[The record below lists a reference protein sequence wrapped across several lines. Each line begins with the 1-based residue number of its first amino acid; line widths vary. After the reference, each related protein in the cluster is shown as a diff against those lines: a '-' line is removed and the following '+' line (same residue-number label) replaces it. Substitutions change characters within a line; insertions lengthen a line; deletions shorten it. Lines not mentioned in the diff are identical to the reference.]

1 MRNMLALAVL
11 LAGFTAGGGSCIFSG
26 STKRG
31 PAWSIATRLAVAD
44 MRGETSADVVG
55 DSLDARGASW
65 VVIDWLKRFSTKLTG
80 FTVMVR

>member
-11 LAGFTAGGGSCIFSG
+11 LAGFTAVADSCIVSG
-26 STKRG
+26 STERA
-31 PAWSIATRLAVAD
+31 PAGSMATRLAVAD

-65 VVIDWLKRFSTKLTG
+65 VVIDWLKRFSTKLIG
-80 FTVMVR
+80 FKVMVR